1 MTALIC
7 LITII
12 ITNWALSKT
21 GSRHGYIQLYI
32 GQYPIWVQQLI
43 TGRWSL
49 YLREVEIEEYV
60 GVGPQG
66 IIKENIKTKRYYLS
80 TAKGLKEL
88 TPGNY
93 QSIFLELTP
102 ADPKYRAAQKEIG
115 MEYDQIPD
123 LVKQYNDW
131 STAGQY
137 SSK

>member
-1 MTALIC
+1 MTVLIC

-12 ITNWALSKT
+12 ITSWFLSKAR
-21 GSRHGYIQLYI
+21 SRHGYIQLYI
-32 GQYPIWVQQLI
+32 GQGPIWVQQLAS
-43 TGRWSL
+43 GRWSL
-49 YLREVEIEEYV
+49 YQREVEIEEYL

-66 IIKENIKTKRYYLS
+66 IVKENIKTKRYYLS

-88 TPGNY
+88 TPSNY
-93 QSIFLELTP
+93 QSVFLELTP
-102 ADPKYRAAQKEIG
+102 GDPAYRAAQEQIG
-115 MEYDQIPD
+115 LEYEQIPD

>member
-12 ITNWALSKT
+12 LTNWSLSKV
-21 GSRHGYIQLYI
+21 GNKHGYIQLYI
-32 GQYPIWVQQLI
+32 GQHPVWVQQLL

-49 YLREVEIEEYV
+49 YEREVEIEEYI

-80 TAKGLKEL
+80 TAQGLKEL
-88 TPGNY
+88 TPNNY
-93 QSIFLELTP
+93 QAVFLELTP
-102 ADPKYRAAQKEIG
+102 ADPAYRNAQKKIG
-115 MEYDQIPD
+115 LEYDQIPA
-123 LVKQYNDW
+123 LVKQYNEW
-131 STAGQY
+131 STVSQY